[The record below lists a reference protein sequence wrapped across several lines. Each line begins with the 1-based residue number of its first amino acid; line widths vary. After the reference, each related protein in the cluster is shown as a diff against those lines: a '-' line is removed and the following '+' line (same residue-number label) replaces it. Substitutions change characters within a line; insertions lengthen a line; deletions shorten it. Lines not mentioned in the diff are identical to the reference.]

1 MPVQIYFPAADLI
14 TLIHKNTNICVL
26 HLHNNQSGLDAVP
39 PKSWSRSLSAAGG
52 RSGSHP
58 VPKKPENPAPPDIC
72 GALAAAVADYPDYL
86 ADFSTWGRRKWA
98 RKVHSVVVSAGL
110 IK

>member
-1 MPVQIYFPAADLI
+1 MKPFPAMPVQIYFPAADLI

-39 PKSWSRSLSAAGG
+39 SKILKSEPECRRGPLG
-52 RSGSHP
+52 
-58 VPKKPENPAPPDIC
+58 VPSCSEKPENPAPADIC

-86 ADFSTWGRRKWA
+86 ADFSTWGRRK
-98 RKVHSVVVSAGL
+98 
-110 IK
+110 